1 MAQGDQ
7 IPDTDH
13 VAHYCPPSALNEA
26 GKPTGLAFRVK
37 TEELFLSV
45 DWLEHTNGTDTTT
58 QVAAV
63 RIALGKTLTLKKSGK
78 LAVLNVGETRDYVA
92 QNSFD
97 TRRLRVA
104 HEPEENNPH
113 HAGIHN
119 LEASDDIIADLIAE
133 VVRECYPARDC

>member
-13 VAHYCPPSALNEA
+13 VARYCSHNTLNEV
-26 GKPTGLAFRVK
+26 GEPTGLAFRVK
-37 TEELFLSV
+37 TNEPFLSV
-45 DWLEHTNGTDTTT
+45 NWLEHTNGTDTTT

-97 TRRLRVA
+97 TRRLLVA
-104 HEPEENNPH
+104 HEPEENNQH

-133 VVRECYPARDC
+133 VVRECYPAQDC